1 MAARARILAAIGA
14 ALTAS
19 ALAGCSTTLSALPAP
34 NTVGGPVYRLTAS
47 FTDVG
52 NLTEGA
58 NVKLKGVVVGEVQ
71 SITTKNFVAI
81 VHMDVQKKFPLVQ
94 GTTFQVRFTTPLGD
108 DFIAATP
115 PTTAGAP
122 PLADGAD
129 IPLSRTGEAPNIEDT
144 FAAVS
149 TLLNGGGLDKVR
161 TIVTEVNTALN
172 GHTRSLRDT
181 VTQLRLVVA
190 HLDAHKGDIDSALDG
205 LNALTAKLNASTP
218 LIDQALAT
226 FPQTLQAVASD
237 TTNLRV
243 LLTRV
248 SALGATVKGL
258 LDRSQTSLLTDLDK
272 LRPTLDALAA
282 SDSRL
287 VPDFTSLI
295 AFGKL
300 FDRAAPGDY
309 INLDATLQLAWGM
322 PAQIAHRNTASPSSD
337 DAMTTL
343 LSGGLK

>member
-1 MAARARILAAIGA
+1 MAARNRILTAIAAV
-14 ALTAS
+14 LTAS
-19 ALAGCSTTLSALPAP
+19 ALAGCSTTLAALPAP
-34 NTVGGPVYRLTAS
+34 NTVSGPTYHLTAT
-47 FTDVG
+47 FRDVG

-71 SITTKNFVAI
+71 SISTKNFVAV

-115 PTTAGAP
+115 PATSAAA
-122 PLADGAD
+122 PLADGAT
-129 IPLSRTGEAPNIEDT
+129 IPISQTGEAPNIEDT

-181 VTQLRLVVA
+181 ISQLRLVVT
-190 HLDAHKGDIDSALDG
+190 HLDNHKGDIDSALDG
-205 LNALTAKLNASTP
+205 LNSLTAKLNASTP
-218 LIDQALAT
+218 LIEQALNT
-226 FPQTLQAVASD
+226 FPQTLRTVATD
-237 TTNLRV
+237 TTNLRT

-248 SALGATVKGL
+248 SALGVTVKGL
-258 LDRSQTSLLTDLDK
+258 LDRSQSSLLTDFDE

-282 SDSRL
+282 SDSKL
-287 VPDFTSLI
+287 MPAFNSLI
-295 AFGKL
+295 TFGKL

-309 INLDATLQLAWGM
+309 INLDATLQLAWAM
-322 PAQIAHRNTASPSSD
+322 PAQVAHRNTASPSSD
-337 DAMTTL
+337 DSMTTL